1 MILILHVITT
11 KMAYERLRKRNYKLM
26 YSLEIINQFM
36 TNRRWV
42 YLFFIS
48 MNANTYLRVYK

>member
-1 MILILHVITT
+1 MILILNVITT

-26 YSLEIINQFM
+26 YSLEIINPFM

-48 MNANTYLRVYK
+48 MNANTYLYK